1 MIRKRR
7 NSTTA
12 APGRTLALIENKQRT
27 VPLRLRPLRL
37 FLRRVL
43 RELGLAPGSLAIRL
57 IDDEEMAR
65 LNQTYRKKQGST
77 DVLSFPAIERR
88 KPLRTWRAPKRSLYR
103 FLGDIAIS
111 PAAARRNAKSLGRK
125 LPDELH
131 ILILHGALHL
141 LGFDHEADRGE
152 MERIELRLRRRL
164 GIL

>member
-1 MIRKRR
+1 MTLKRR
-7 NSTTA
+7 NPTA
-12 APGRTLALIENKQRT
+12 AGPVPTVDPIENKQRT
-27 VPLRLRPLRL
+27 VRLQLRPLRH

-43 RELGLAPGSLAIRL
+43 RELGLASESLAIRM
-57 IDDEEMAR
+57 IDDKEMAR
-65 LNQTYRKKQGST
+65 LNQTYRKKQGPT

-88 KPLRTWRAPKRSLYR
+88 NPIRAWSRARKSRQG

-111 PAAARRNAKSLGRK
+111 PAVARRNARSLGRE
-125 LPDELH
+125 LPDELQ

-164 GIL
+164 GIV